1 LSDIP
6 LLVLASSS
14 PYREALLQRLRIP
27 YTTAAPQVDES
38 RRPNESPQALVARL
52 AEDKARAV
60 AVTTRTAA
68 LFIGSDQVAVNGG
81 QVLGKPAGHAE
92 AMQQLRDASGRRVIF
107 YTALCLL
114 NSGTGHV
121 QRAVVPFAV
130 VFRDLTDI
138 QIEHYLR
145 REQPYNCAGSFK
157 SEGLGVALFDRLEGE
172 DPSALVGLPLIRL
185 IRMLEN
191 EGVTII

>member
-157 SEGLGVALFDRLEGE
+157 SEGLGIALFDRLEGE